1 MFLVGKVL
9 VRHQKEQIVITV
21 GFALWLQPL
30 LSYPGSLSALHV
42 CVSPGRSWAR
52 AEMYLRVLVV
62 LEAAAG
68 TGPSPGLH
76 LLINTTTAT
85 TLDPLNVTYDP
96 VKILE
101 ILKYF
106 KSICL

>member
-21 GFALWLQPL
+21 GL
-30 LSYPGSLSALHV
+30 LCGSIITQLSRQLI
-42 CVSPGRSWAR
+42 CVAVRVPGRSWAR
-52 AEMYLRVLVV
+52 AGMYLRVLVV

>member
-1 MFLVGKVL
+1 MAPAITQLSRQL
-9 VRHQKEQIVITV
+9 ICAACVRV
-21 GFALWLQPL
+21 
-30 LSYPGSLSALHV
+30 
-42 CVSPGRSWAR
+42 PGRSWAR

-62 LEAAAG
+62 LEAAAD